1 MVNDNNDKVD
11 RVLALYKKL
20 MNGGLI
26 YKSEEAV
33 LYNVSERTV
42 QRDID
47 EICDFLERNE
57 RKDGI
62 YNDVVYDR
70 MRKGYR
76 LEQSYKMKL
85 TNPEILAICRQV

>member
-1 MVNDNNDKVD
+1 
-11 RVLALYKKL
+11 

-47 EICDFLERNE
+47 EICDFWN
-57 RKDGI
+57 G
-62 YNDVVYDR
+62 
-70 MRKGYR
+70 MKGTM
-76 LEQSYKMKL
+76 ESTMMSYM
-85 TNPEILAICRQV
+85 TE

>member
-1 MVNDNNDKVD
+1 MWYGYNNNDKVD

-57 RKDGI
+57 RNDGI
-62 YNDVVYDR
+62 Y
-70 MRKGYR
+70 MM
-76 LEQSYKMKL
+76 SYMTEWEKD
-85 TNPEILAICRQV
+85 IV

>member
-1 MVNDNNDKVD
+1 
-11 RVLALYKKL
+11 
-20 MNGGLI
+20 MNEGLI

-57 RKDGI
+57 RNDGM
-62 YNDVVYDR
+62 NLHDVVYDR

>member
-1 MVNDNNDKVD
+1 M
-11 RVLALYKKL
+11 LALYKKL

-57 RKDGI
+57 RNDGI
-62 YNDVVYDR
+62 Y
-70 MRKGYR
+70 MM
-76 LEQSYKMKL
+76 SYMTEGEKD
-85 TNPEILAICRQV
+85 IG

>member
-11 RVLALYKKL
+11 RVMALYKKL

-47 EICDFLERNE
+47 
-57 RKDGI
+57 
-62 YNDVVYDR
+62 
-70 MRKGYR
+70 
-76 LEQSYKMKL
+76 
-85 TNPEILAICRQV
+85 